1 MAVGEGF
8 VKAARVGDIPVG
20 SGKMVFGPH
29 EKPIALFHHE
39 DGNFYAV
46 NYICPHMGG
55 PIGEGG
61 LRGYLV
67 DCPWHGWSY
76 DIRTGLDPTP
86 PGHNITAY
94 EVKIEGEVIFIGW
107 VKERH
112 DGC

>member
-1 MAVGEGF
+1 MAEEVKF
-8 VKAARVGDIPVG
+8 VKVARVSDIPIG
-20 SGKMVFGPH
+20 DGKMVFGAQ

-55 PIGEGG
+55 PIGEGK

-76 DIRTGLDPTP
+76 DIRTGLDPHP
-86 PGHNITAY
+86 PGHDITAY
-94 EVKIEGEVIFIGW
+94 EVKVEGDIVSVGW
-107 VKERH
+107 VKEPPR
-112 DGC
+112 